1 MRRPWTFTRRIAV
14 GFSASLA
21 VALAIAAITA
31 LALGSVLTG
40 HEHTSEQGFRHR
52 LAVEQLRRAFSDK
65 LASQHAHEA
74 TGEPYHLEE
83 ARQARLQFQ
92 ALLRLLRSQEDRQQE
107 RGLLD
112 GLEQAERAH
121 EEATRAM
128 GEAWS
133 RGLSEQELAV
143 LRGGREAARHQTYEA
158 LDWLAWYTE
167 ATFNQ
172 QALRADQ
179 AERRAFWLIILVATL
194 GLLVAMGLAW
204 VLTRA
209 LWPLHHEARASE
221 ARFRLLVEG
230 VKDYALYMLDPRGR
244 VVSWNPGAERI
255 HGWRAEEVIG
265 RAGDVFYTPEARAAG
280 QPGGDMERAAREGR
294 LEWEAPGLRKDGSRF
309 WAESLLTALRSS
321 DGRLE
326 GFAVLTRDSSERK
339 RLERAQ
345 HLFVEAERLFL
356 TEKDPDQAVAE
367 LARLLVPE
375 VADGCLLFLLSPEGE
390 LVPRAVT
397 HVLLE
402 KERLFWE
409 LIRLGGGPRRDRPHG
424 AWRTLLSGRTE
435 RILEVSLEFLE
446 DAAAEDPVYLER
458 MRELEGASLLLVPL
472 RAMGHSVGV
481 LMLVS
486 HRPERRFTE
495 TDQVFVEELAGRT
508 ALSLEN
514 ARLLREA
521 RAALELIG
529 VAAHD
534 LGNPLQALQLMLGKL
549 RRQPPSEQEKLR
561 EVLTAAVRHTQR
573 LGRLLHNLLDLSRLS
588 SGKMELEVGEVDLAE
603 LAREAVERHAEQA
616 AEAGSQV
623 VLDVEPGVVGRWD
636 RLRLERVLTNL
647 LSNAFKHGKGQPIEL
662 CVERT
667 DGHGRLSVRDHGP
680 GIPEAQQRT
689 IFERF
694 KKAPVKGEKKE
705 GFGLGLYIVRQLVEA
720 HGGSV
725 LVESREGEG
734 ATFTVELPLAEADRE
749 VDASAQPPGMV
760 H

>member
-1 MRRPWTFTRRIAV
+1 MRRPWTFARRIAV
-14 GFSASLA
+14 GLAASLG

-31 LALGSVLTG
+31 LALSSVLTG
-40 HEHTSEQGFRHR
+40 NEHVSAEGLQHR

-65 LASQHAHEA
+65 LASQHAHA
-74 TGEPYHLEE
+74 LTDEPSLLEE

-92 ALLRLLRSQEDRQQE
+92 ALLRLLRSHEEGQEA

-112 GLEQAERAH
+112 GLELAEQAH
-121 EEATRAM
+121 EDATRAL
-128 GEAWS
+128 EAARGRGVS
-133 RGLSEQELAV
+133 REELEV
-143 LRGGREAARHQTYEA
+143 LRGGVESARYGTYEA

-167 ATFNQ
+167 AAFSEL
-172 QALRADQ
+172 AMRADQ

-221 ARFRLLVEG
+221 TRLRLLVEG
-230 VKDYALYMLDPRGR
+230 VKDYALYMLDPEGR

-255 HGWRAEEVIG
+255 QGWRAEEIIGG
-265 RAGDVFYTPEARAAG
+265 RADVFYTPEARAEG
-280 QPGGDMERAAREGR
+280 QPGRDLERAAREGR
-294 LEWEAPGLRKDGSRF
+294 LEWEGPGVRKDGSRF
-309 WAESLLTALRSS
+309 WAESLVTALRGA

-326 GFAVLTRDSSERK
+326 GFAVLTRDNSERK
-339 RLERAQ
+339 RLERAR

-356 TEKDPDQAVAE
+356 TEKDPDRAVEA

-375 VADGCLLFLLSPEGE
+375 LAEGCLLFLLSPEGA

-397 HVLLE
+397 HVSPE

-409 LIRLGGGPRRDRPHG
+409 LIRHSNGPRRGRPHG
-424 AWRTLLSGRTE
+424 AWQTLLTGRTE
-435 RILEVSLEFLE
+435 RIPEVTREFLDE
-446 DAAAEDPVYLER
+446 TADDAVFLERLRALAAA
-458 MRELEGASLLLVPL
+458 SLMLVPL
-472 RAMGHSVGV
+472 RAAGQSVGV

-495 TDQVFVEELAGRT
+495 TDQVFVEELTGRA

-521 RAALELIG
+521 QAALDLIG

-549 RRQPPSEQEKLR
+549 RRQPPPEPEKLR

-588 SGKMELEVGEVDLAE
+588 SGRMELEVGEVDLGE
-603 LAREAVERHAEQA
+603 LAHEAVERHAEQA

-623 VLDVEPGVVGRWD
+623 VLEVEPGVVGRWD

-647 LSNAFKHGKGQPIEL
+647 LSNAFKYGKGKPIEL
-662 CVERT
+662 RVERT
-667 DGHGRLSVRDHGP
+667 EGHGRLSVRDQGP
-680 GIPEAQQRT
+680 GIPEAQQRA

-694 KKAPVKGEKKE
+694 QKAPARGEKKE

-720 HGGSV
+720 HGGSIH
-725 LVESREGEG
+725 VESREGEG
-734 ATFTVELPLAEADRE
+734 ATFTVELPWAVAGRE
-749 VDASAQPPGMV
+749 VEASAQPPGML